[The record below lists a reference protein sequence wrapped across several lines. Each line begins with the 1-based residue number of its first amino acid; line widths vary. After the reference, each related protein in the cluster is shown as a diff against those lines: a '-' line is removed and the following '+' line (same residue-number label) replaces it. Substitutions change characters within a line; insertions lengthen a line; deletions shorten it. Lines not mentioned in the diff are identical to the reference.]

1 MAVSRPKAED
11 RVYGQTDAATGAAKY
26 YINPVGIHSLVLSA
40 EELGA
45 STALTMDNLTDSSVR
60 VSLHATP
67 QSQPV
72 IQFPLVQGAGFVTA
86 LYDGS
91 VPQIQTGVFY
101 KTVTRSTQEA
111 KVGTTKYKLHLEDGT
126 KWLLYAYHTKGGALD
141 LQVVNNGLAI
151 SKKPF
156 YGVIQVAEDP
166 GNAESMYD
174 KACGAY
180 CTGVE
185 LSGSVGDT
193 SGSYTFNFQKAGM
206 PNATLVMYALPHHQ
220 SSFDG
225 ATKGKMSNNVTLQTT
240 TKGLA
245 AAVLADSWTMTEQL
259 PNNLGFVP
267 WSPQA
272 GSVATLSNNA
282 KKTIQNIAIQ
292 EVSQNM
298 LEQTN
303 QDSMYFSGKAL
314 AKFATILMAVN
325 DMVGDQDLA
334 QKGLSTLKV
343 AFARFAENK
352 QKYPLVY
359 ESGWGGVTSSASYV
373 TGNSGADFGNTYYN
387 DHHFHYGY
395 FVYTAAVI
403 GHLDPGWINENKAY
417 VNMLVRDISNPSA
430 KDPYFPV
437 SRCFDWFHGHSWAH
451 GLFDSLDGKDQE
463 SSSEDTMHTY
473 SIMLW
478 GLVSGDQNMAARGR
492 LMLAIQA
499 RAMRDYYL
507 YSSDN
512 KVQPKEFVGNKAA
525 GILFENKIDHTTY
538 FGTNVEY
545 IQGIHMLPLL
555 PHTPFVRTP
564 TFVEEEWD
572 TYFSKGRADAV
583 VGGWKG
589 ILFGNYAT
597 IDPQGAYKF
606 FSSPDFDPG
615 WLDGG
620 ASLTWYL
627 CYAAALG
634 GL

>member
-1 MAVSRPKAED
+1 MGSGNIFGEPISTDAPPSNVAKENDHPVPRLGVTGKGPFQTNKFYSSFYLGNQSSPVYLFPYTVQWAQGRGGSGSWGMAVSRPKAED

-292 EVSQNM
+292 EISQNM

-303 QDSMYFSGKAL
+303 QDSMYFSGKVSM
-314 AKFATILMAVN
+314 I
-325 DMVGDQDLA
+325 
-334 QKGLSTLKV
+334 
-343 AFARFAENK
+343 R
-352 QKYPLVY
+352 
-359 ESGWGGVTSSASYV
+359 SGE
-373 TGNSGADFGNTYYN
+373 
-387 DHHFHYGY
+387 
-395 FVYTAAVI
+395 I
-403 GHLDPGWINENKAY
+403 EP
-417 VNMLVRDISNPSA
+417 
-430 KDPYFPV
+430 
-437 SRCFDWFHGHSWAH
+437 CFDVACANH
-451 GLFDSLDGKDQE
+451 
-463 SSSEDTMHTY
+463 
-473 SIMLW
+473 IC
-478 GLVSGDQNMAARGR
+478 
-492 LMLAIQA
+492 
-499 RAMRDYYL
+499 
-507 YSSDN
+507 
-512 KVQPKEFVGNKAA
+512 P
-525 GILFENKIDHTTY
+525 GI
-538 FGTNVEY
+538 G
-545 IQGIHMLPLL
+545 
-555 PHTPFVRTP
+555 
-564 TFVEEEWD
+564 
-572 TYFSKGRADAV
+572 
-583 VGGWKG
+583 
-589 ILFGNYAT
+589 
-597 IDPQGAYKF
+597 
-606 FSSPDFDPG
+606 
-615 WLDGG
+615 
-620 ASLTWYL
+620 
-627 CYAAALG
+627 
-634 GL
+634 